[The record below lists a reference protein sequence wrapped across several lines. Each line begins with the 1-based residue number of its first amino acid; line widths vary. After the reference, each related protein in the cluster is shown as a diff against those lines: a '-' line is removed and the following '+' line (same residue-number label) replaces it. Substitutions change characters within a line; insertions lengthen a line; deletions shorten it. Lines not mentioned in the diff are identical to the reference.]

1 MGDPGS
7 WNLYSTGMLVVLAC
21 AVIAFVALAR
31 ERDDLH
37 RLLLIDLVEIPSL
50 GIIALLGT
58 DLAEALVLPGLVVG
72 IAELLALSQIY
83 LLKEGLREKPEGRL
97 PVEVIELGHA
107 PAIIAAIL
115 VVYGIILSGFTGGG
129 VAGLGLIFFFMAKG
143 HRVDFS
149 LVEAAAGISWAIWVA
164 SFFVFMF
171 LPEYWW
177 LAVMGAGGGILLKV
191 TAKMSL
197 VGTMWGKPHE

>member
-1 MGDPGS
+1 MWDPGA

-21 AVIAFVALAR
+21 AVISFLALSR

-97 PVEVIELGHA
+97 NIEVIQLGHA
-107 PAIIAAIL
+107 PLIIAVIL

-129 VAGLGLIFFFMAKG
+129 IAGLGLILFFMAKG
-143 HRVDFS
+143 HREDFS
-149 LVEAAAGISWAIWVA
+149 LLEAAAGISWAIWVA

-177 LAVMGAGGGILLKV
+177 LAVMGAGAGILLKV

>member
-1 MGDPGS
+1 M
-7 WNLYSTGMLVVLAC
+7 WNQYSIGMAAVLASG
-21 AVIAFVALAR
+21 VIAFAALAF

-72 IAELLALSQIY
+72 IAELLALSHIY
-83 LLKEGLREKPEGRL
+83 LLKEGLRDRPEGYL
-97 PVEVIELGHA
+97 HIEVVEIGHA
-107 PAIIAAIL
+107 PAIIASLL

-129 VAGLGLIFFFMAKG
+129 IAGLGVVFFFMAKG
-143 HRVDFS
+143 HRVDFA
-149 LVEAAAGISWAIWVA
+149 LLEAAAGISWGIWVA

-171 LPEYWW
+171 LPEYWY
-177 LAVMGAGGGILLKV
+177 LAVMGAAVGILLKV